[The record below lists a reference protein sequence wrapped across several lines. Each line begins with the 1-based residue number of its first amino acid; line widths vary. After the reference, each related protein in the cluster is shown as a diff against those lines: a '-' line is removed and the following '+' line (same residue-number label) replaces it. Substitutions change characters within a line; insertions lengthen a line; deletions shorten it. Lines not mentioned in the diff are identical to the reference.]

1 MKIALIQIPLV
12 WEDPKS
18 NRDYIEQKINTL
30 EADTDLVV
38 LPEMFTTG
46 FTMQPERVA
55 ETMQGE
61 TIVWMQSLAKAKN
74 CAITGSL
81 VIIEDHWKN
90 SARWHSSKEHR
101 PSS

>member
-12 WEDPKS
+12 WEDPKL
-18 NRDYIEQKINTL
+18 NRAYIEQKINTL
-30 EADTDLVV
+30 ESDTDLVV

-61 TIVWMQSLAKAKN
+61 TVVWMQSLAKAKN
-74 CAITGSL
+74 G
-81 VIIEDHWKN
+81 VM
-90 SARWHSSKEHR
+90 
-101 PSS
+101 